1 MIMSLEEK
9 KQEVIED
16 FSVYDEWLDKY
27 EYLIELG
34 KTLEAYPEEEKT
46 EDKLIKGCQSRVWL
60 DYELKDGKLYFRAD
74 SDAIITKGIISLLLS
89 VYSGRTPSEIAAD
102 DFDFVEKIGLKENL
116 SPTRANG
123 LVSMIDTIKWIAN
136 DAAAKE
142 QMAGQAGHDEN
153 TQAGHDENT
162 QAGHDENTQAGHDG
176 AVIPGSTGN
185 PSKDV
190 LSAEDVAALQPLYAD
205 VILALKQVYDPEIPV
220 NIYDLGLIYELNI
233 DKDRKVSI
241 VMTFT
246 APNCPMAD
254 EVMHEV
260 EDCVKRVPGVTG
272 CSIELTFE
280 PVWDRSMLSEEARVD
295 LGLDY
300 EEDDYGKLS

>member
-1 MIMSLEEK
+1 MTLEEK
-9 KQEVIED
+9 KQAVIEE
-16 FSVYDEWLDKY
+16 FSMYDEWLDKY

-34 KTLEAYPEEEKT
+34 KALEAYPEEQKT
-46 EDKLIKGCQSRVWL
+46 EEKLIKGCQSRVWL
-60 DYELKDGKLYFRAD
+60 DYEMKDGKLYFRAD
-74 SDAIITKGIISLLLS
+74 SDAIITKGIISLLIS
-89 VYSGRTPSEIAAD
+89 VYSGRTPAEIAAD
-102 DFDFVEKIGLKENL
+102 DFGFIDQIGLKENL

-123 LVSMIDTIKWIAN
+123 LVSMIDTIKWVAN
-136 DAAAKE
+136 EMAAKE
-142 QMAGQAGHDEN
+142 KMAGQAGHDEKS
-153 TQAGHDENT
+153 QVGHD
-162 QAGHDENTQAGHDG
+162 DV
-176 AVIPGSTGN
+176 VIPGSTGN
-185 PSKDV
+185 LSENV
-190 LSAEDVAALQPLYAD
+190 LTAEDVAALQPLYAD

-260 EDCVKRVPGVTG
+260 EDSVKRVPGVTG

-300 EEDDYGKLS
+300 EEDEYGKLS